1 MYSSSKQEQL
11 RQLLNEQYASL
22 QQTFPTDRY
31 HTLLALVRAS
41 NKHYLQ
47 TQHRNTTYNVSG
59 LQKALSL
66 CFSTE
71 NTQVDTSTDAL
82 DTWAEST
89 LQTCSSLVEVE
100 RILGYC
106 DSGFMRMQQGSNA
119 DYNVWVASKKMPT
132 EWREHED
139 LVEWTNFLKQPY
151 APEMHTLHAEKASIE
166 QQLAAFGEQWNGQVS
181 SLYKTTRT
189 IDDYYHRLGALYVK
203 SMVSFTTYPAS
214 TLLGGCT
221 FAVYRDVLGVL
232 IGLTLKQM
240 DICRDRFIA
249 YFAPIDHFGGNDERV
264 NVPQQAL
271 SGKGRD
277 KSVPTGDIALL
288 HNDTLLVETLAATL
302 GLNSAT
308 VRLALDAYTL
318 DDENVLYHA
327 STTEVPTPPLIRLD
341 AQHRVVSLVGLFTYP
356 LFFLMR
362 ELKRKYSYE
371 YHTASQLREEVF
383 RQDVYALFADK
394 RFVKSAG
401 HVELRG
407 TKGTLTTDVDAL
419 IFDRKTGALALFEL
433 KSQDPFAYSSQERIR
448 QRDYFYGASKQVV
461 ATSEWVK
468 RNGANAL
475 LNRLDPA
482 QVKRLKAQNVYIF
495 VLGRYL
501 AHFFDGPP
509 FDARAA
515 WGTWSQVLRLVHGK
529 PFGADGTNPIQ
540 SLHNKLTKDTP
551 LALVDKSLAFQEIV
565 IEDKHIYVY
574 PSFEE
579 YRNNK
584 E

>member
-1 MYSSSKQEQL
+1 MHSSSKQEQL

-22 QQTFPTDRY
+22 QQTLPPNR
-31 HTLLALVRAS
+31 HTALLALVRTS
-41 NKHYLQ
+41 NRHYLQ
-47 TQHRNTTYNVSG
+47 TQHRNTMYYVSS

-66 CFSTE
+66 CFSTANIQISTPS
-71 NTQVDTSTDAL
+71 NTL
-82 DTWAEST
+82 DTWADSI
-89 LQTCSSLVEVE
+89 LQACARLSEAE

-106 DSGFMRMQQGSNA
+106 ETGFMRMQQGNDA
-119 DYNVWVASKKMPT
+119 DYTIWVASKKMPT

-139 LVEWTNFLKQPY
+139 LVWWTQHLAQTY
-151 APEMHTLHAEKASIE
+151 APDVGILSSGKAAIQ
-166 QQLAAFGEQWNGQVS
+166 QQLTAFGIQWDGQVS

-189 IDDYYHRLGALYVK
+189 IDDYYHCLGALYVK
-203 SMVSFTTYPAS
+203 SMVAYATYPAS
-214 TLLGGCT
+214 TFIGGCT

-240 DICRDRFIA
+240 DIC
-249 YFAPIDHFGGNDERV
+249 
-264 NVPQQAL
+264 
-271 SGKGRD
+271 K
-277 KSVPTGDIALL
+277 DISLL
-288 HNDTLLVETLAATL
+288 HNDTLLIETLAATL
-302 GLNSAT
+302 GLASAT

-318 DDENVLYHA
+318 DAENVSYHS

-341 AQHRVVSLVGLFTYP
+341 EQHRVVSLEGLLTYP

-371 YHTASQLREEVF
+371 YHTASQVREEMF

-419 IFDRKTGALALFEL
+419 IFDRRTGALALFEL
-433 KSQDPFAYSSQERIR
+433 KSQDPFAYSPQERIR

-461 ATSEWVK
+461 ATNEWVK

-475 LNRLDPA
+475 LSRLDSA
-482 QVKRLKAQNVYIF
+482 QVKRLKAQNIYIF

-501 AHFFDGPP
+501 AHFFDGTP

-515 WGTWSQVLRLVHGK
+515 WGTWSQVLRLVHGE
-529 PFGADGTNPIQ
+529 PFGANDTHPMQ
-540 SLHNKLTKDTP
+540 ALHNKLTKDTP
-551 LALVDKSLAFQEIV
+551 LALADKSLVLQEIV
-565 IEDKHIYVY
+565 IENKHIRVY
-574 PSFEE
+574 PSFEA
-579 YRNNK
+579 YRSSYA
-584 E
+584 